1 MGKIT
6 YFYKS
11 YLLIHTKFYFFLQ
24 KMSVFFPYIINS
36 FFNQQRVIEMKEE
49 MINDLQKDLDK
60 ELAKPLRK
68 RDYDK
73 ISEITKAIHDISH
86 DDEMIEHENQVK
98 NKFLADYG
106 SRQKEIRVKR
116 RFIAVASCAVIAFGL
131 NIYSFNAW
139 GMNMI
144 DAIYTMQKGGMSID
158 IHNINDFGRKTIELP
173 TSPDDP
179 YGIKAKCA
187 EYGVYPETP
196 VYIPD
201 GFELKHFEEYEYD
214 THKTIR
220 FFYRKNGYIW
230 LNITFTDYINYESI
244 PPIGIPTDTYTVHE
258 ETINGQL
265 SWVLKEDNQFTDIYI
280 DENNIEYSFFMQSLD
295 YDECYKIVES
305 MCK

>member
-1 MGKIT
+1 MGKL
-6 YFYKS
+6 S
-11 YLLIHTKFYFFLQ
+11 
-24 KMSVFFPYIINS
+24 
-36 FFNQQRVIEMKEE
+36 
-49 MINDLQKDLDK
+49 DK
-60 ELAKPLRK
+60 ELLERIMADTDFEKDVAKIISAQINEELGKKKP
-68 RDYDK
+68 DYNK
-73 ISEITKAIHDISH
+73 IAELSEQYSYIVSADEEIESRSEQHIQQILSTARQEKTKFS
-86 DDEMIEHENQVK
+86 
-98 NKFLADYG
+98 
-106 SRQKEIRVKR
+106 IRMKV
-116 RFIAVASCAVIAFGL
+116 FSALTACAVIAFGL

-173 TSPDDP
+173 TSHDDP

-196 VYIPD
+196 TYIPD

-230 LNITFTDYINYESI
+230 LNITYMEYIDYESI
-244 PPIGIPTDTYTVHE
+244 PPVGIPTDTYTVHE
-258 ETINGQL
+258 ETINGHS
-265 SWVLKEDNQFTDIYI
+265 SWILKEDNQFTDIYI
-280 DENNIEYSFFMQSLD
+280 DNENIKYSFFMQSLD